1 MSPASYQTAPPRVAM
16 ESGKR
21 DSNPRPR
28 ECHSRALPTEL
39 RPRYIGPRKTRSGG
53 NTASYLDVVAVS
65 SVFAPVRE
73 LFGLCLVTQGDPG
86 LIDMPKHIRR
96 KKTTSPARAKPRAAA
111 RAVAAPAK
119 PAPAKKRGRRRGLL
133 SGLGT
138 HEHERDILDQYLH
151 EVSKTPLLTQK
162 EEIALARKVRA
173 GDQESMQELVKRNL
187 RFVISVA
194 KKYQNRGLPLTDLIG
209 EGNVGLLTAAR
220 KFDPDQGVKFISYAV
235 WWIRQA
241 ILAALA
247 RQGRTVRV
255 PLNRT
260 ADLSRIVRTAE
271 FLRQTLRRE
280 PTPEEISDATK
291 LSLEV
296 VQSLAARALHRRGS
310 PRHRRSGDGP
320 VPVGRNRAGA
330 EHVAA
335 PRRQGVASVLRAG
348 RRPRAYTRRDRWDAR
363 CDARPR
369 APAAGPRAQ
378 AAAGRRGGEGPRKL
392 RGVNAVPRCTLHVT
406 RGPAR
411 TAGLL
416 RCRRRRGTCNV

>member
-1 MSPASYQTAPPRVAM
+1 MSPASYQTAPPRVGVSSAIALAVRPG

-21 DSNPRPR
+21 DSNPRPQPWQG
-28 ECHSRALPTEL
+28 CALPTEL
-39 RPRYIGPRKTRSGG
+39 FPRGRNLT
-53 NTASYLDVVAVS
+53 D
-65 SVFAPVRE
+65 PVRRDHPE
-73 LFGLCLVTQGDPG
+73 RTVGRAD
-86 LIDMPKHIRR
+86 RR
-96 KKTTSPARAKPRAAA
+96 TSPARAKPRAASRPA
-111 RAVAAPAK
+111 AAVAAAVARAK
-119 PAPAKKRGRRRGLL
+119 PAKKRGRRRGLL
-133 SGLGT
+133 AGLGH

-271 FLRQTLRRE
+271 YLRQTLRRE
-280 PTPEEISDATK
+280 PTPEEIADATK

-296 VQSLAARALHRRGS
+296 VQSLAALNTGDVRLDAPLDPDGDRSLIERFIAEDLPDTEDQAMDRFLSDEIEQALNTLQRRDAKVLRLYFGLDGGREHTLEEIGGMLGVTRERVRQLRDRALKRLRD
-310 PRHRRSGDGP
+310 GD
-320 VPVGRNRAGA
+320 VGKALA
-330 EHVAA
+330 SFAA
-335 PRRQGVASVLRAG
+335 
-348 RRPRAYTRRDRWDAR
+348 
-363 CDARPR
+363 
-369 APAAGPRAQ
+369 
-378 AAAGRRGGEGPRKL
+378 
-392 RGVNAVPRCTLHVT
+392 
-406 RGPAR
+406 
-411 TAGLL
+411 
-416 RCRRRRGTCNV
+416 